1 MYHAKNSGKDQYAVY
16 DPALAPNGS
25 LPRLCP
31 AEAPAATVAPKNFRK
46 HAVEYIFRIFL
57 ENPDVDKAI
66 PVLFDLVGK
75 LFVLSRIELF
85 EVSDDRQQLC
95 ATFDW
100 SAAEA
105 PPRNSAQS
113 AAVCAELLRDIGDW
127 DGKELYGTRTEGP
140 GILARLLCP
149 IRESEQPIAAIN
161 FEMYSDSGMPAIAE
175 RETLSLLS
183 EAVGLFLTRARKR
196 ELLKKQQEFF
206 GSLLKQVNAYIY
218 CVNPATYEIVFANE
232 QLASKANVRP
242 GNTCYRSIRGYDA
255 PCPDCP
261 LQELHTVDDRVTKE
275 LYHPSL
281 KRWSETTASLIRWD
295 NDQLIGLFSSYD
307 ITQYRA
313 DAARIAFANENLPG
327 GMLGGYLEKG
337 LPLYFIN
344 DCMLRY
350 LGYPDKEAF
359 IAATDGLLVNCIY
372 DEDRPAVLDAI
383 RRGLS
388 ENGEYE
394 FTHRIKKQDG
404 GYLWVNEIGKRIVAE
419 DGKPSIICL
428 CMDVSPQMEL
438 RNQLNLYRSAARG
451 GAFVVRIDE
460 DFTLLYGND
469 IFYDVYGYPK
479 PSKAEEPDRVQTK
492 CVNYIHP
499 DDLPYVRQLVHDS
512 VAAGKTTL
520 QWEMRIVTGSDRLRW
535 LLTTGTLEYR
545 GKELVMNGFITE
557 ITELHELREKLA
569 RDEQRYRIALRQ
581 INTNVWEYDLRTRA
595 VSMTESA
602 EEKHG
607 HLGHLE
613 NVP

>member
-1 MYHAKNSGKDQYAVY
+1 
-16 DPALAPNGS
+16 
-25 LPRLCP
+25 
-31 AEAPAATVAPKNFRK
+31 
-46 HAVEYIFRIFL
+46 
-57 ENPDVDKAI
+57 
-66 PVLFDLVGK
+66 
-75 LFVLSRIELF
+75 
-85 EVSDDRQQLC
+85 
-95 ATFDW
+95 
-100 SAAEA
+100 
-105 PPRNSAQS
+105 
-113 AAVCAELLRDIGDW
+113 
-127 DGKELYGTRTEGP
+127 
-140 GILARLLCP
+140 
-149 IRESEQPIAAIN
+149 
-161 FEMYSDSGMPAIAE
+161 
-175 RETLSLLS
+175 
-183 EAVGLFLTRARKR
+183 
-196 ELLKKQQEFF
+196 
-206 GSLLKQVNAYIY
+206 
-218 CVNPATYEIVFANE
+218 
-232 QLASKANVRP
+232 
-242 GNTCYRSIRGYDA
+242 
-255 PCPDCP
+255 
-261 LQELHTVDDRVTKE
+261 
-275 LYHPSL
+275 
-281 KRWSETTASLIRWD
+281 
-295 NDQLIGLFSSYD
+295 
-307 ITQYRA
+307 YRA

-613 NVP
+613 NVPESLIQSGYIHPSSHADFRALYQKLYDGEKCAQADILTQTADKTGWWWERITYTTIFDVAGAPIRAVAVGEDITHQKEAEIKYQQELQMRYTLLQGLIASSKVNLSTNTVELLQGDSQPASVPPNRMTYTDLFELGLQHISNPNDRERYSAIFTRAALQTAFEQH